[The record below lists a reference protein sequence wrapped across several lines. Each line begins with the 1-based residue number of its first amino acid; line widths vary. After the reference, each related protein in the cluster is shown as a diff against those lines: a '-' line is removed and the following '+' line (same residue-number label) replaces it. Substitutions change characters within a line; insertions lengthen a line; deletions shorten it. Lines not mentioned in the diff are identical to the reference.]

1 MRTLKKVLAL
11 SMVFAMAFS
20 MMAGAAFNDQDQIDA
35 SLVEDIQLLTALEVF
50 QGDEKGDFNP
60 TSNVT
65 RAQAA
70 KMIYVLKNNGQDDEA
85 AAFKGNSVYS
95 DVPSGHWAEGYINY
109 ATNLGIMSGW
119 TEGSVR
125 KFDPNGNVTGIELT
139 KMLLCMIGYRADI
152 QGYTGNGWQTNV
164 LRDGATSAITTNYLP
179 TIYSAAPR
187 QWTARLMANAIN
199 SPYASYSRGELVL
212 GTATDPTYS
221 YGRQYLGLQMVE
233 GYLKDS
239 GKVSLPSLKNL
250 TTGST
255 GLDEDGD
262 EITVVLTEDADGNS
276 VSGNKDLNNAGMNF
290 KTTVDPMMLGQHVRV
305 YYKNT
310 NTTTNNYKV
319 YAILP
324 TGKSKVYDLTLADV
338 TTGQNDNGETI
349 KFTGYNGGSAK
360 TYAGNTAAYS
370 GSDANHADAGN
381 DKLTVTAVEGA
392 HDIVLVKN
400 LNNLS
405 LVQSLKKNE
414 AGKKGDDGKFAST
427 KKFGALSGNSNEA
440 IRFVDQDGDGY
451 IDLALTNDVNYAI
464 VTSHNSAKNSIRFEN
479 ATGGNE
485 KLVDG
490 DNVGSESAYK
500 KINFVNDVAADDVVK
515 VTLDT
520 TSGKKVWNVEK
531 VEPITGSVSGYT
543 LSGNNYNN
551 ITLNGE
557 SVKIAKDGYMLK
569 NYDRSAVTNTALL
582 NDTTFYTDG
591 KYIVYSKGGDS
602 VASVGNLAYI
612 IATDKYKSFG
622 KNTVYVKALLSDGT
636 QGQYEVAA
644 TYELMDKATDGTT
657 LNDNRDANGVLVK
670 TTEANVSG
678 GVKESLVVKNTV
690 MSYSI
695 SNGKITL
702 SQLKND
708 KAKTGIQFAEGTLG
722 YNRNA
727 NRLTGAS
734 SNVIAEEAY
743 FFVVSNV
750 KGDSPD
756 YDYSD
761 AKYNVVKGS
770 ELGKDLTGLVSGT
783 YATKTV
789 NNIPSVV
796 FGTMTIKNNAVAT
809 AADYA
814 FVKSAASYSAVDDD
828 YVAQMTVVLPNGE
841 EQVIKKTYT
850 TSSGALSKVQDW
862 NKLRGK
868 VVSYDLDAD
877 GDVDGD
883 PTAITAPALPSTLED
898 GHWYSVRIRGWNS
911 SNASVDNGT
920 AITESNNG
928 NAQVLNVASDVKIH
942 AVNTTD
948 ETYGVYV
955 SDGSVSETAKDDE
968 TGNFKDQVSALIYV
982 EKNNNTFTI
991 TDIFAEED
999 GAAIGVLCK

>member
-50 QGDEKGDFNP
+50 QGDENGDFNP
-60 TSNVT
+60 TANVT

-70 KMIYVLKNNGQDDEA
+70 KMIYVLKNNGVDDEA
-85 AAFKGNSVYS
+85 AAFKGTSVYS

-125 KFDPNGNVTGIELT
+125 KFDPNGNVTGVELT

-164 LRDGATSAITTNYLP
+164 LKDGAASAITTNYLP
-179 TIYSAAPR
+179 TIYNAAPR

-199 SPYASYSRGELVL
+199 APYASYSRGELVT
-212 GTATDPTYS
+212 GSATEPTRS
-221 YGRQYLGLQMVE
+221 YGRQYLGLEMVE
-233 GYLKDS
+233 GYLKDA
-239 GKVSLPSLKNL
+239 GKVALPAL
-250 TTGST
+250 TANGST
-255 GLDEDGD
+255 SLDDDGE
-262 EITVVLTEDADGNS
+262 EIVVCTTYENNNATVAAR
-276 VSGNKDLNNAGMNF
+276 KDLAAGGISF
-290 KTTVDPMMLGQHVRV
+290 KTTVDPMMLGQHVKV

-310 NTTTNNYKV
+310 NTTTREYKV
-319 YAILP
+319 YAVLP
-324 TGKSKVYDLTLADV
+324 TGKSKVYDMTLADV
-338 TTGQNDNGETI
+338 TAGQNDNGETL

-360 TYAGNTAAYS
+360 TFSGHVATTVKDDSNASNYNPGIASDSTGN
-370 GSDANHADAGN
+370 
-381 DKLTVTAVEGA
+381 
-392 HDIVLVKN
+392 DIVLIKNLDTVELVKPLQKNKLDHTTGNSAPDWASVKN
-400 LNNLS
+400 FG
-405 LVQSLKKNE
+405 V
-414 AGKKGDDGKFAST
+414 FA
-427 KKFGALSGNSNEA
+427 GNSNEA
-440 IRFVDQDGDGY
+440 IRFVDQDGDGI
-451 IDLALTNDVNYAI
+451 IDLALSNKVDYAI
-464 VTSHNSAKNSIRFEN
+464 VTSHNSAKNSIRFES
-479 ATGGNE
+479 ATGSNL

-490 DNVGSESAYK
+490 DNVGSETAYK
-500 KINFVNDVAADDVVK
+500 KINFVNDVVADDVVK

-520 TSGKKVWNVEK
+520 TSGQKVWNVEK
-531 VEPITGSVSGYT
+531 VEPTTGSVSGYT

-557 SVKIAKDGYMLK
+557 STKIAKAGYMMAG
-569 NYDRSAVTNTALL
+569 YDRSAVTNTSLL

-612 IATDKYKSFG
+612 IATDKYESFG

-657 LNDNRDANGVLVK
+657 LNNNRSSDGVLVK
-670 TTEANVSG
+670 TDVANVSG
-678 GVKESLVVKNTV
+678 GVKDSLIVENTV

-708 KAKTGIQFAEGTLG
+708 KAATGIKFADGTLG

-727 NRLTGAS
+727 NRLTGAT

-750 KGDSPD
+750 KGTTAP

-770 ELGKDLTGLVSGT
+770 ELGKDLTGLVAGT

-796 FGTMTIKNNAVAT
+796 FGTMTIQNNAVAT

-814 FVKSAASYSAVDDD
+814 FVKSAASYAAVDGD

-862 NKLRGK
+862 NDLRGK

-883 PTAITAPALPSTLED
+883 PTVITVTALPGTLED
-898 GHWYSVRIRGWNS
+898 GHWYSVRIRGWNT

-948 ETYGVYV
+948 ESYGVYV
-955 SDGSVSETAKDDE
+955 SDGSVSETAKNDE
-968 TGNFKDQVSALIYV
+968 TGNFENQVSALIYV
-982 EKNNNTFTI
+982 EKNNDTFTI

-999 GAAIGVLCK
+999 GAAIGKLHN